1 MPFRLREQLK
11 TRLLAS
17 GWVDEVRLMC
27 RKVITREQGDVTV
40 DQIVEEVT
48 PGARQAVPDTLKKF
62 LLSQIQN
69 ILMDA
74 DD

>member
-1 MPFRLREQLK
+1 
-11 TRLLAS
+11 
-17 GWVDEVRLMC
+17 MC